1 MHYGRIRK
9 WLKKMLRCSIKFFH
23 SYSQRPLEGGDFS
36 RMCHISLFCLFGQV
50 ATFGG
55 LLSREMSSI
64 SSGYE
69 CLMKVV
75 SLKGFKFYRLWKFRD
90 IDIFGRGGGA
100 RRIISSETSF
110 ISSIMVV
117 KGDNHKK
124 RFCCFIKHH

>member
-1 MHYGRIRK
+1 
-9 WLKKMLRCSIKFFH
+9 
-23 SYSQRPLEGGDFS
+23 
-36 RMCHISLFCLFGQV
+36 MCHISLFCLFGQV

-90 IDIFGRGGGA
+90 IDIFGRGGEQGGLYL
-100 RRIISSETSF
+100 
-110 ISSIMVV
+110 V
-117 KGDNHKK
+117 KPPLFHQLWS
-124 RFCCFIKHH
+124 